1 MTIACGLVWI
11 VGEANLLPRVLNITL
26 KNSLD
31 VLTGVVLA
39 FGAMVTVTCLHVLQR
54 GRYGW
59 RGTIFFLIG
68 FVGLLLAFNGGIR
81 NFFQTI
87 LDRDGPLVLQYL
99 SLDIYMDEF
108 SLLIASIG
116 ILGLGVLTIVDRV
129 LPWWCGVAL
138 IAGSPIALV
147 VEYLLVESLVWTL
160 LPSTRYG
167 PPGLMNALPWVL
179 LAVPWIVVGYAIFRA
194 KSYLPEQPL
203 RVR

>member
-1 MTIACGLVWI
+1 MACGVAW
-11 VGEANLLPRVLNITL
+11 VAGEAILTLRMLNINQSQTV
-26 KNSLD
+26 D
-31 VLTGVVLA
+31 TLTGVFLA
-39 FGAMVTVTCLHVLQR
+39 FGAIVAVACLHILQR

-59 RGTIFFLIG
+59 RGTIFSLVA
-68 FVGLLLAFNGGIR
+68 FVGLLLGFNGAVR
-81 NFFQTI
+81 NFFLTVF
-87 LDRDGPLVLQYL
+87 DRDGPLVLQYL

-116 ILGLGVLTIVDRV
+116 IMGLGVVTMVGRV

-138 IAGSPIALV
+138 IAGSPLALV
-147 VEYLLVESLVWTL
+147 VEWLLLDSLFWTL

-167 PPGLMNALPWVL
+167 PQNLIDVMSWMI

-194 KSYLPEQPL
+194 KSHLPEQPL